1 MYIFEDLIGYIFLAS
16 LLGII
21 LTIIIGPF
29 VYLTIYIRN
38 KREEK
43 AIELNNNLKREFT
56 NKYQLDIMPNN
67 AIIES
72 TEECYAEN
80 YYQLNFPHWKFEN
93 MNKTKDNRMNN
104 NYIVWEDSYLY
115 IDNYLISFDNP
126 LSLMDCIYHLRNNS
140 VEIKKSFYEIEK
152 IRLNRYIGD

>member
-16 LLGII
+16 LLGIV

-56 NKYQLDIMPNN
+56 NRYQLDIMPNN

-72 TEECYAEN
+72 TEECYEEN
-80 YYQLNFPHWKFEN
+80 YYQLNFPHWRFEN

-104 NYIVWEDSYLY
+104 NYIVWEDSYLG
-115 IDNYLISFDNP
+115 
-126 LSLMDCIYHLRNNS
+126 SLTPIFTTDLKHS
-140 VEIKKSFYEIEK
+140 A
-152 IRLNRYIGD
+152 

>member
-56 NKYQLDIMPNN
+56 NKYQFRATQLSRAQKNVMQK
-67 AIIES
+67 III
-72 TEECYAEN
+72 N
-80 YYQLNFPHWKFEN
+80 
-93 MNKTKDNRMNN
+93 
-104 NYIVWEDSYLY
+104 
-115 IDNYLISFDNP
+115 
-126 LSLMDCIYHLRNNS
+126 
-140 VEIKKSFYEIEK
+140 
-152 IRLNRYIGD
+152 